1 MRLEARRGRSGLGGL
16 GLRAGFIGFAGLI
29 DLIGLADLIGSTDLI
44 GLIGFTDLIDFVSF
58 VSFAG
63 FAGFLNAEIVD
74 GKLLRGEETVH
85 KLRVQRRQTL
95 HRRLHFTFSSL
106 SHFGNPAQEQ
116 LSPKLL
122 HRAELLILHVE
133 RQIAFNMEQTIQN
146 RHIRK
151 LVQSTIE
158 MAELRHFQKLDSNS
172 LSRHFDRQKML
183 DFWNSSRFK
192 DAGVYRAIEARGK
205 ADGSKETQRIFSE
218 GFNGRKRS
226 SDKTIMQIRN
236 ASHREIL
243 DRSRVHV
250 VKEAIDGQIATVR
263 IFQRSSDRNGGNAAG
278 VVIFLLAEVYKV
290 NVGVDN
296 ASSSRFQML

>member
-1 MRLEARRGRSGLGGL
+1 MNVTQQPNINGFVAGTATAAATEACTSAATQGLK
-16 GLRAGFIGFAGLI
+16 
-29 DLIGLADLIGSTDLI
+29 
-44 GLIGFTDLIDFVSF
+44 
-58 VSFAG
+58 
-63 FAGFLNAEIVD
+63 EITE
-74 GKLLRGEETVH
+74 KYT
-85 KLRVQRRQTL
+85 
-95 HRRLHFTFSSL
+95 
-106 SHFGNPAQEQ
+106 NQ
-116 LSPKLL
+116 LSSISEQVEQFGEITKKLT
-122 HRAELLILHVE
+122 EVSE
-133 RQIAFNMEQTIQN
+133 
-146 RHIRK
+146 
-151 LVQSTIE
+151 
-158 MAELRHFQKLDSNS
+158 
-172 LSRHFDRQKML
+172 KML

-290 NVGVDN
+290 NIGVDN